1 MSEQE
6 ERRDSMSE
14 QEEGH
19 GLTRRTFLYG
29 AAATTA
35 AAGAVGAVGVR
46 PALGQEPTEPD
57 TPASHTPEPD
67 TYDTDF
73 IAGTGGAT
81 VPLRAPAGMVDFLD
95 PNQYIHNMEIV
106 AHNPDDGISAS
117 EPQANMW
124 VKGSQ
129 RLIATG
135 GGFFDITEPT
145 NPVRFNNDQ
154 YSGGFANIV
163 YNEQLKKWIL
173 LTSVE
178 APRTVP
184 TVEFPRGKY
193 HPEYLEEARSYT
205 GPRGIRT
212 WDATDP
218 DNVQMLDEF
227 NTGQSGSGTHM
238 NAYDGG
244 RYAYLECGFDDTLRM
259 ENDGRPFSYALMI
272 VDMSDPAN
280 VKEVSRWWVPGQ
292 RFGEEEEYF
301 KYPFAGDQSSWTGIH
316 GGPLLPRRVEDGGTV
331 GYAGWGHFGMYV
343 HDFSDIT
350 QPKVYGKVMH
360 QLEARGSIPYHSV
373 YPIVGRGIPRRLRNL
388 VITNP
393 EPLMPDNRE
402 DYHAPYVIDV
412 NDRTRPKIIGLFPRP
427 VPPPEA
433 PYADFT
439 LARGRFGTHNSHAW
453 IAPGRVRPEI
463 VAMAHFT
470 AGLRLYDI
478 SDPTEPREVAY
489 FVPPRE
495 GNLDNYNSW
504 RRGSTETVLIEWD
517 RNLIWL
523 SANGGTYCL
532 SSPVLGEPVLE
543 PRPVREWSVPHV
555 NRGHDG

>member
-1 MSEQE
+1 VSEQD
-6 ERRDSMSE
+6 ERR
-14 QEEGH
+14 

-35 AAGAVGAVGVR
+35 AGAAGAVGLR
-46 PALGQEPTEPD
+46 PATAQEPTEPD

-73 IAGTGGAT
+73 VAGTGGAT

-106 AHNPDDGISAS
+106 AHNPDDGMSAS

-135 GGFFDITEPT
+135 GGFLDITDPT
-145 NPVRFNNDQ
+145 NPVRFNNGQ

-173 LTSVE
+173 MTSAE

-184 TVEFPRGKY
+184 SVEFPRGKY
-193 HPEYLEEARSYT
+193 HPEYFEQARSFT
-205 GPRGIRT
+205 GFRGIRT

-218 DNVQMLDEF
+218 NNVQMLDEF

-280 VKEVSRWWVPGQ
+280 VQEVSRWWVPGQ

-301 KYPFAGDQSSWTGIH
+301 KYPFAGDQTSWTGIH

-402 DYHAPYVIDV
+402 DYHTPYVIDV
-412 NDRTRPKIIGLFPRP
+412 SDRTSPKIIGLFPRP
-427 VPPPEA
+427 VPPSEA
-433 PYADFT
+433 PYADFA
-439 LARGRFGTHNSHAW
+439 LARGRFGTHNSQAW

-495 GNLDNYNSW
+495 GNLNNYNSW

-532 SSPVLGEPVLE
+532 SSPALGEPVLE
-543 PRPVREWSVPHV
+543 PQPVREWSVPHV